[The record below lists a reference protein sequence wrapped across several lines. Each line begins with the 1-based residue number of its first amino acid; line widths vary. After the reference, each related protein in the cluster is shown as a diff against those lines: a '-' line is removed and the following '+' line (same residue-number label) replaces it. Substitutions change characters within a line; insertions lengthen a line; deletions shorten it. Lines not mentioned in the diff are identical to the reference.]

1 MLYTGMIEAFIIVF
15 ILSAAGTMVLNAVF
29 RFLGK
34 KGYLGNLYPNVRG
47 GIPRSIGLIPFI
59 IMCFFFLPGYN
70 TLVLIMGIFAFIDDV
85 VGRTPSPIGIEWGQL
100 SRGIGMLLVMIVGF
114 YLGLGIS
121 SIFIALL
128 VQPLNISDMQPG
140 STCMVTMIM
149 SVISV
154 VAMLIVGSPQI
165 FQLPAIYTPLLLI
178 IVCIAYSPLD
188 FAGKIMLGEVGNHS
202 FAIAL
207 GVCFYL
213 IGGFWWLI
221 ALSFVTVCLTAFVRR
236 STLKIFFNK
245 KLGIS
250 NPTFGDFFMD
260 VLTGGGLG
268 DLFRR
273 IILGNKQYEITNSV
287 LVSLGFRRLLYN
299 PYANHN

>member
-15 ILSAAGTMVLNAVF
+15 ILSAMGTLVLNAVF

-47 GIPRSIGLIPFI
+47 GIPRSVGLIPFI
-59 IMCFFFLPGYN
+59 ILCFFFLPGYN

-85 VGRTPSPIGIEWGQL
+85 LGRTLSPIGIEWGQL
-100 SRGIGMLLVMIVGF
+100 SRGIGMILVMLVGF
-114 YLGLGIS
+114 YLGLGLS

-140 STCMVTMIM
+140 SACMVTMIM
-149 SVISV
+149 SVISAA
-154 VAMLIVGSPQI
+154 AMLIVGSTQI

-221 ALSFVTVCLTAFVRR
+221 VLSFVTVCLTAFVRR

-273 IILGNKQYEITNSV
+273 IILGTKQYEITNPV
-287 LVSLGFRRLLYN
+287 LVRLGFRRLLFN
-299 PYANHN
+299 PYS